1 MLAIPSH
8 WSHDERAALQQE
20 LDVGRRSIHWHSA
33 LLSDLSQV
41 LSSTSEPERRP
52 HREVGPDRPALEKSE
67 ASVEPAS
74 LDDTITS
81 FLHGFSADGLL
92 VDDLDEQ
99 STSSGDVVD
108 LESSL
113 KDAEAS
119 PVIALV
125 DRILLQAMSVGASDI
140 HVEPQQ
146 KGLQLRYCQDG
157 VLQQYIEPLPSRLV
171 PAVTSRFKSWPIS
184 TSRSGVK
191 PKTGASV
198 GNTAKG

>member
-8 WSHDERAALQQE
+8 WSHDEQAALQQE
-20 LDVGRRSIHWHSA
+20 LDVGRQSIHWHSA

-41 LSSTSEPERRP
+41 LRSASEPERRP

-99 STSSGDVVD
+99 TTSSGDVVD

-113 KDAEAS
+113 NDAEAS
-119 PVIALV
+119 PVFALAGYV
-125 DRILLQAMSVGASDI
+125 SADVYSFRSDRVNRAA
-140 HVEPQQ
+140 
-146 KGLQLRYCQDG
+146 
-157 VLQQYIEPLPSRLV
+157 
-171 PAVTSRFKSWPIS
+171 
-184 TSRSGVK
+184 
-191 PKTGASV
+191 
-198 GNTAKG
+198 TA